1 MSRLLTRK
9 PNTTKL
15 SKWLNIVWALGV
27 IRLTRPDPDPDPDP
41 GQKETLN
48 LIFVHTSL

>member
-9 PNTTKL
+9 PNTKKL

-27 IRLTRPDPDPDPDP
+27 IRLTRPNPDPDP